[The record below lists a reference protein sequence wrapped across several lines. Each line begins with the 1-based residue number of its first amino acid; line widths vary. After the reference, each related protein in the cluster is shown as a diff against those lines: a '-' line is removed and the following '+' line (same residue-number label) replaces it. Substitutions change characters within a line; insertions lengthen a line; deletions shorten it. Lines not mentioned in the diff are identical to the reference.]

1 MIIELEEYKLPEGKR
16 LHDKDAY
23 TKTGL
28 FLVNDGITS
37 SLVSIPK
44 IGESPFF
51 IPVPLNMITQ
61 HIRHKSAKETESDI
75 GAKLIGRLESISSK
89 IDELFEINQMESV
102 PQIYH
107 EEKIDGSTLLKAI
120 ALVQNPDLAEKL
132 LSE

>member
-1 MIIELEEYKLPEGKR
+1 MIIELEEYKLPEGKQ

-28 FLVNDGITS
+28 FLVNDGITT

-61 HIRHKSAKETESDI
+61 HIRHKSAKEPESDI

-89 IDELFEINQMESV
+89 IDELFEIKQVESA

-120 ALVQNPDLAEKL
+120 ALAQNPDLAEKL